1 MEYDLC
7 LVLRVY
13 PWIID
18 AQKVFC
24 DDKFLLYKKSLNSMI
39 NAIGELKTFVY
50 VLLDHCPDE
59 YKHYTKEKLK
69 NIDHKIIVY
78 EEKQWNAKTFKKR
91 IELLSKQN
99 FSEICLFLED
109 DYLHIPWSIEDFV
122 KMMKNNDIEFWTT
135 YNSPDYQKMI
145 IHDYRPEILYFNNN
159 IYWTFASTTMTFF
172 CTKKSLE
179 KYKEEL
185 LSYTKWNHDFS
196 MWFSMTK
203 LWLFN
208 IWNMLKALFTNF
220 FQLKLFVYMRY
231 KCFKYI
237 IKTPKTKL
245 YAPLLSSSAHID
257 KKWLPKWVDWQKIW
271 NSINI

>member
-1 MEYDLC
+1 MKYDLC
-7 LVLRVY
+7 IVLRVY

-50 VLLDHCPDE
+50 VLLDHCPNE
-59 YKHYTKEKLK
+59 YKDYTEKNLK
-69 NIDHKIIVY
+69 NIDHDIIVY
-78 EEKQWNAKTFKKR
+78 KEKQWNAQTFKKQ

-99 FSEICLFLED
+99 FSERCLFLED
-109 DYLHIPWSIEDFV
+109 DYLHIPWSIENFV
-122 KMMKNNDIEFWTT
+122 KIMKDNDIEFWTT
-135 YNSPDYQKMI
+135 YNSPDYQKML
-145 IHDYRPEILYFNNN
+145 IHNYRPNLLYYNNN
-159 IYWTFASTTMTFF
+159 VYWNFASTTMTFF
-172 CTKKSLE
+172 CTKQSLE

-220 FQLKLFVYMRY
+220 FQFKLFGYIRY
-231 KCFKYI
+231 KCIKYI
-237 IKTPKTKL
+237 IKTPKTTL
-245 YAPLLSSSAHID
+245 YVPLLSGSAHID
-257 KKWLPKWVDWQKIW
+257 KKWLPKWTDWQKIW